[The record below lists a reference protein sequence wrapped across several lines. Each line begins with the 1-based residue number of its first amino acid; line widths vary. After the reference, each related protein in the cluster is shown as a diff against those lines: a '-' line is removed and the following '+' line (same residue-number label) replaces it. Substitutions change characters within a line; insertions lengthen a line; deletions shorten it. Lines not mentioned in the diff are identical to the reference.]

1 MINPKD
7 FEHLKDNDF
16 CVVTTGPF
24 FWLVQPTDVAVF
36 ITKVDESLRPP
47 YPYVT
52 KGFKFVA
59 HKGKFSN
66 EQLGL
71 LWGCLS

>member
-16 CVVTTGPF
+16 CVVTNGSF
-24 FWLVQPTDVAVF
+24 FWLVQPTDVAAF
-36 ITKVDESLRPP
+36 IQKVDDSLCPP
-47 YPYVT
+47 YVYKT
-52 KGFKFVA
+52 KGFKFVPPR
-59 HKGKFSN
+59 GNFPN
-66 EQLGL
+66 EKLSL